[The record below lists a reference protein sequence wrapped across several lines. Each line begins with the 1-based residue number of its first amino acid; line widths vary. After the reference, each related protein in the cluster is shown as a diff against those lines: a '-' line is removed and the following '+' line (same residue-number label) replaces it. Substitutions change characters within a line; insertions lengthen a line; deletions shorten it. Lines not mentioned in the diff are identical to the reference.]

1 MKLLRTTLAAGSLAI
16 ALLPLAALAHEGHGP
31 EGAHWHASDLLGLVL
46 ALVVAMWLWKK
57 ARK

>member
-1 MKLLRTTLAAGSLAI
+1 MKRLRPTLAAGSLAFV
-16 ALLPLAALAHEGHGP
+16 LLPLAALAHEGHGP

-46 ALVVAMWLWKK
+46 ALAVAVWLWKK